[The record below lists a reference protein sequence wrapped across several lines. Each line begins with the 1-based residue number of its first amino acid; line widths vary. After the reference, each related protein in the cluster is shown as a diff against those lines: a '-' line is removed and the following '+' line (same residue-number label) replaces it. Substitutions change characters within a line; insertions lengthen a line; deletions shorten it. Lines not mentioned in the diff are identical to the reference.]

1 MTENNKRLLD
11 EAISGISEEY
21 TDEAAQKIEEQL
33 NREVSDTELIVTNRK
48 EKAKFPF
55 FAVAAAIVT
64 IIGISVFV
72 GVIISNNNLLTTSGS
87 SITENSLESEIY
99 SDTEDDLTTEQKFR
113 ALDQDM
119 RYDEVISL
127 LGEPYESG
135 GEYVKYLSYKL
146 DGDRLAVVQFLYGD
160 NPRIDYTYISSTIAN
175 KMDDEAEFIL
185 HRRVCNHEDDYCTH
199 DLHYSDVLCDFVE
212 KSKGLRHGM
221 SIDEVL
227 DVLGETEDIGG
238 GATSTF
244 ITYYPDEYHAVL
256 VEMNHGNFNGEKPDG
271 WCWFDSAYI
280 VSRLAQDSEI
290 LYHSTYCNHSEGKCR
305 FNNKDYTRTEV
316 EQLNLDRKLEN
327 LQLTETATKQDVYD
341 YVGEPDSVEE
351 LDEDITR
358 LIYNYDD
365 EKIGYICFYNSI
377 GTSPI
382 LDCSYTYNFK
392 ENKIVYITDI
402 SKSCLLKTYY
412 DLYRE
417 NDE

>member
-21 TDEAAQKIEEQL
+21 TDEAVQKIEEQL
-33 NREVSDTELIVTNRK
+33 SREVSDTELIVTNRK
-48 EKAKFPF
+48 EKEKFPF

-64 IIGISVFV
+64 VIGISVFV

-99 SDTEDDLTTEQKFR
+99 SDTEDDLATEEKFR

-199 DLHYSDVLCDFVE
+199 DLYRYDKVSEYIEICSEL
-212 KSKGLRHGM
+212 KHGM
-221 SIDEVL
+221 DTEEVK
-227 DVLGETEDIGG
+227 DILGNPRHEGG
-238 GATSTF
+238 GGSSSVQD
-244 ITYYPDEYHAVL
+244 YYPDDYYVL
-256 VEMNHGNFNGEKPDG
+256 YVEFTYSSNGFVLYRIYLTDKLSGDG
-271 WCWFDSAYI
+271 ECLLHPSNCRHD
-280 VSRLAQDSEI
+280 EG
-290 LYHSTYCNHSEGKCR
+290 YCVQNPKS
-305 FNNKDYTRTEV
+305 DYTRTEFAQMHF
-316 EQLNLDRKLEN
+316 EDKLRF
-327 LQLTETATKQDVYD
+327 LGLSETSTKQDVYD